1 MLVVA
6 IAVLALERVNTIMFA
21 LSMSSLL
28 VLYVVLIQI
37 A

>member
-6 IAVLALERVNTIMFA
+6 IAVLALEPVNTTVFT
-21 LSMSSLL
+21 SSKSFLL
-28 VLYVVLIQI
+28 VLDGIEL